1 MGWATM
7 EPVSA
12 NSGKHR
18 VVIIGSGFG
27 GLFAAK
33 ALSGKDVEVTLVSR
47 TAHHLFQP
55 LLYQVATGIL
65 SEGDIAP
72 ATRDILARDMNVRT
86 ILGDVH
92 DIDIEARTVTSRSL
106 SQETVTEY
114 DSLIIAA
121 GAGQSYFGNDHF
133 ARYAPGMK
141 DIDNALELRGRIFG
155 AFELAETTV
164 DAEDRDRLLTFVVV
178 GAGPTGV
185 EMAGQIAELSHKT
198 LAHEFRY
205 IDPRDAR
212 VILLDGASQVLPSFG
227 DRLGGKTRA
236 SLEKRGVEVQLGA
249 MVTEVDGSGIEV
261 KDQDGTVRR
270 IEAMTKVW
278 AAGVAASPL
287 GKMIADQAGA
297 EIDRAGRVHVEE
309 DLTVK
314 GHPEIFLVG
323 DMINLKGYP
332 GVAQLAIQGG
342 RYAAKEILGRLEGK
356 EPQAPFVYKDK
367 GSMATISK
375 YSAVAS
381 IGRIKLTGFIAWL
394 AWLAVHLMAMVGFK
408 NRIST
413 LLNWIIT
420 FVGNNRNE
428 RATTMQQVFARR
440 AIEDLGED
448 AFPEL
453 PRTGEQEQRDAS

>member
-1 MGWATM
+1 M
-7 EPVSA
+7 ESVSA

-47 TAHHLFQP
+47 TGHHLFQP

-72 ATRDILARDMNVRT
+72 ATRDILGGDKNVRV

-92 DIDIEARTVTSRSL
+92 DIDLEARTVTSRSL
-106 SQETVTEY
+106 SQETVMEY
-114 DSLIIAA
+114 DSLIIGA

-155 AFELAETTV
+155 AFELAETTT
-164 DAEDRDRLLTFVVV
+164 DPEERERMLTFVVV

-185 EMAGQIAELSHKT
+185 EMAGQIAELSHRT
-198 LAHEFRY
+198 LAEEFRH
-205 IDPRDAR
+205 IDPQDAR
-212 VILLDGASQVLPSFG
+212 VVLLDGAPKVLPAFG
-227 DRLGGKTRA
+227 DRLSGKARS
-236 SLEKRGVEVQLGA
+236 SLEKRGVDVQLDA
-249 MVTEVDGSGIEV
+249 MVTDVDAAGLEV

-287 GKMIADQAGA
+287 GKMVADQSGA

-309 DLTVK
+309 DLTLQ
-314 GHPEIFLVG
+314 GHPEVFLIG

-342 RYAAKEILGRLEGK
+342 RYAAKEIVGRLEGA
-356 EPQAPFVYKDK
+356 EPPAPFKYVDK

-381 IGRIKLTGFIAWL
+381 IGKVNFSGFFAWL

-408 NRIST
+408 NRVST

-420 FVGNNRNE
+420 FVGDNRNE
-428 RATTMQQVFARR
+428 RATTMQQVFARN
-440 AIEDLGED
+440 AMDDLGPD
-448 AFPEL
+448 AYPEL
-453 PRTGEQEQRDAS
+453 PRRGHEEQRDAS

>member
-1 MGWATM
+1 M
-7 EPVSA
+7 EGVSA

-33 ALSGKDVEVTLVSR
+33 SLSGKDVEVTLISR
-47 TAHHLFQP
+47 TGHHLFQP

-72 ATRDILARDMNVRT
+72 ATRDILARDKNVRT

-92 DIDIEARTVTSRSL
+92 EIDIEARTVTSRSL
-106 SQETVTEY
+106 SQETVTPY

-155 AFELAETTV
+155 AFELAETTT
-164 DAEDRDRLLTFVVV
+164 DPEDRERLLTFVVV

-185 EMAGQIAELSHKT
+185 EMAGQIAELAHKT
-198 LAHEFRY
+198 LAHEFRH
-205 IDPRDAR
+205 IDPKDAR
-212 VILLDGASQVLPSFG
+212 VILLDGADQVLPSFG
-227 DRLGGKTRA
+227 DHLGGKTRA

-249 MVTEVDGSGIEV
+249 MVTDVDGAGIDV
-261 KDQDGTVRR
+261 KYKDGSTQR

-278 AAGVAASPL
+278 AAGVAGSPL
-287 GKMIADQAGA
+287 GKLVAEQAGA

-309 DLTVK
+309 DLTLK

-342 RYAAKEILGRLEGK
+342 RYAAKEIIGRLEGK

-381 IGRIKLTGFIAWL
+381 IGKIKLTGFIAWL

-408 NRIST
+408 NRVST